1 MSVMHRLRS
10 LIIGLL
16 LALSLAAPSPAL
28 AAEIKTDLALRQLFL
43 AQLQRKTPDPALDTR
58 ITAER
63 ARVKR
68 EALAELKTIV
78 DAASGEAGDKSPQT
92 IAPGTALQKQS
103 ALVDILKARRQETKV
118 DLDLIGEDVNAVDK
132 TIAGAKGVALD
143 GAVRR
148 KADILAR
155 KASLEEH
162 LTATDDVLAQEQ
174 DRLQRLTV
182 QERYANFAGVLQIAA
197 YIGILALIVVAERF
211 VRRHLI
217 VRIRDRNRRY
227 FAVKI
232 FAGSVYVL
240 VIGWLLYRLSGD
252 YPGFVTSFAI
262 VGAGIAVALQSIIK
276 DIVGWVL
283 IVQKR
288 LFRIGQRVTIGPHT
302 GDVADISLLRTTLVE
317 VHNSANPDI
326 ARAGQTLY
334 LPNSLVL
341 EGPVLNFHATSDFV
355 EGEIPVTVTYGS
367 DWKQAEGI
375 LREILREEVGRYV
388 ERARAQHHLRT
399 AHFFASQEPPEPR
412 VFTDLAPDGILFT
425 LRFQIPIGS
434 KRNIISAISRKILER
449 FSAASPKIDLAYKTV
464 TVVE

>member
-1 MSVMHRLRS
+1 MPVMQSFRP
-10 LIIGLL
+10 IITGFL
-16 LALSLAAPSPAL
+16 LALCIAAPSL
-28 AAEIKTDLALRQLFL
+28 SFAAEIKTDPALRQLYL
-43 AQLQRKTPDPALDTR
+43 TQLQRKTPDPALETR

-78 DAASGEAGDKSPQT
+78 DSTSDEAGDKNPQT
-92 IAPGTALQKQS
+92 IASSTALQKES
-103 ALVDILKARRQETKV
+103 ALVDVLKARRQETKV
-118 DLDLIGEDVNAVDK
+118 DFDLLGEDVNAVDQ

-155 KASLEEH
+155 KASLGEY
-162 LTATDDVLAQEQ
+162 LSATDDVLAQEQ
-174 DRLQRLTV
+174 DRLQRLV
-182 QERYANFAGVLQIAA
+182 LQERYANFAGVLQVAV
-197 YIGILALIVVAERF
+197 YVGILLLIVVAERF
-211 VRRHLI
+211 VRRRLI

-232 FAGSVYVL
+232 FTGSVYVL

-276 DIVGWVL
+276 DVVGWII
-283 IVQKR
+283 IVQKH

-317 VHNSANPDI
+317 VHNSANPDV

-334 LPNSLVL
+334 LPNALVL

-355 EGEIPVTVTYGS
+355 EGEISVTVTYSS

-375 LREILREEVGRYV
+375 LREILKEEVGRYV

-412 VFTDLAPDGILFT
+412 VFTDIAADGILFT

-434 KRNIISAISRKILER
+434 KRSIISAISQKILER
-449 FSAASPKIDLAYKTV
+449 FAAASPKIDLAYKTV
-464 TVVE
+464 TVME